1 MIGEVKKLTVK
12 YNGQTVGYLAVV
24 DEGIAFQY
32 DADWLKNGF
41 SISPFSLPLKGDVFI
56 DRKDNFGGLFG
67 VFHDSLPDG
76 WGELLVNRMCA
87 RKSVNYEKLNPLTR
101 LSLIGENGLG
111 GLNYEPTQ
119 AAETADS
126 HFDLEELAE
135 EANAVLNDTE
145 KAVGDLDGLYLAG
158 GSSGGARPKAHLRI
172 DGEEWIVKF
181 PCRIDPPDVG
191 LMEFNANA
199 AAKKCGL
206 DVTEFKLFPS
216 KKCSGYFG
224 AKRFDRKEGRR
235 VHVVSLSSLLE
246 TTHRIPNLDYV
257 HLFQVIEN
265 ICADKRDLYEAFVRM
280 TFNVLYGNK
289 DDHGKNISFLY
300 DEMLGGYR
308 LSPAYDLTRTPDKPE
323 HEMTVM
329 GNPNPTEK
337 DLLKL
342 AAYVG
347 LAKGKTTGILESI
360 KENIHKC
367 T

>member
-1 MIGEVKKLTVK
+1 MIGEVLKSVVK
-12 YNGQTVGYLAVV
+12 YNGRTVGYLAVV

-32 DADWLKNGF
+32 DAEWLKDGF
-41 SISPFSLPLKGDVFI
+41 SVSPFSLPLKGDVFI
-56 DRKDNFGGLFG
+56 DRKDNFEGLFG

-76 WGELLVNRMCA
+76 WGELLVSRMCA
-87 RKSVNYEKLNPLTR
+87 RKGVNYEKLNPLTK
-101 LSLIGENGLG
+101 LSLIGGNGLG

-119 AAETADS
+119 ADETAYTP
-126 HFDLEELAE
+126 FDLEDLAE
-135 EANAVLNDTE
+135 EANAVLSDTE
-145 KAVGDLDGLYLAG
+145 KPVGDLDGLYLAG
-158 GSSGGARPKAHLRI
+158 GSSGGARPKAHLKI

-191 LMEFNANA
+191 LMEYKANT
-199 AAKKCGL
+199 AAKWCGL
-206 DVTEFKLFPS
+206 DVNEFGLFPS

-235 VHVVSLSSLLE
+235 IHVVSLSSLLE

-265 ICADKRDLYEAFVRM
+265 ICADKRDLYEAFARM

-300 DEMLGGYR
+300 DETLGGYR
-308 LSPAYDLTRTPDKPE
+308 LSPAYDLTRTADKPE

-337 DLLKL
+337 DLLDL

-347 LAKGKTTGILESI
+347 LVKAKAVAIMEKVKHTIEKL
-360 KENIHKC
+360 
-367 T
+367 